1 MLLVWRWQ
9 ISPRGAKPSVRTRK
23 VCRKRD
29 SKTVRFGLQLS
40 NTQAAITAT
49 PMTQAAHHAP
59 GVVTGRKTRA
69 TLNNVAFLVD

>member
-1 MLLVWRWQ
+1 MALADLAPWSLAVGPDAQGLLEAPLQNGPV
-9 ISPRGAKPSVRTRK
+9 
-23 VCRKRD
+23 
-29 SKTVRFGLQLS
+29 GLQLS

-49 PMTQAAHHAP
+49 PMTQAARHAP